1 MTFKCFVFDILSN
14 FKFLLLLRYVNFR
27 VMSES
32 DSGVEAGSDTES
44 LGEMSV
50 GSSAPSEDE
59 QALPQVND
67 LIAFI
72 N

>member
-1 MTFKCFVFDILSN
+1 MKESDRGT
-14 FKFLLLLRYVNFR
+14 
-27 VMSES
+27 MSES

-59 QALPQVND
+59 AIPQVRPTSIIVTFDYNSS
-67 LIAFI
+67 F
-72 N
+72 